1 MDRCF
6 LVPIHQKESL
16 LNSTTYVSFQ
26 TEKFQSLSTRKT
38 NMLEGI
44 LKGSSIA
51 ATTTQ
56 DINEFELYG
65 RTVWITTD
73 LEMVQPT
80 GEGTHR
86 FIQT

>member
-1 MDRCF
+1 
-6 LVPIHQKESL
+6 
-16 LNSTTYVSFQ
+16 
-26 TEKFQSLSTRKT
+26 
-38 NMLEGI
+38 MLEGI

-86 FIQT
+86 FIQTWAII